1 MEESLPQVDFPLSAW
16 PCVSAQMPN
25 HISSITFDT
34 VPCKCSPPATHRI
47 IRYCAAVHD
56 RTVLSKCILWTYI
69 RCCPHQ
75 CPCPIYSLHFPWV
88 KLNCLTEAVP
98 WSHSFILTSHL
109 NSACYFCSLSPHMLV
124 ANDPKGNGEPQV
136 SCFLNSRVTVNKV
149 LGVHSFNPTTYG
161 QNSDTAPNCYVCK
174 LEKLH
179 TIFKAYYKTLY
190 RITGKATNFKWGQ
203 YKKEFGNYQ

>member
-1 MEESLPQVDFPLSAW
+1 
-16 PCVSAQMPN
+16 
-25 HISSITFDT
+25 
-34 VPCKCSPPATHRI
+34 
-47 IRYCAAVHD
+47 
-56 RTVLSKCILWTYI
+56 
-69 RCCPHQ
+69 
-75 CPCPIYSLHFPWV
+75 
-88 KLNCLTEAVP
+88 
-98 WSHSFILTSHL
+98 
-109 NSACYFCSLSPHMLV
+109 MLV

-203 YKKEFGNYQ
+203 YKKKSLETTSKLISVHATLTNTKPDDTLIVDIIFIGGSVTGHTS